1 MATTTLQNLRR
12 ELATY
17 LGYSEQLGKDGS
29 AWTTTSN
36 IGSSATIISTELRD
50 YGFDDIGAAGTGDDS
65 FENWWIIT
73 LGSNNSQTVRRVKAY
88 DASVGQLTLT
98 GTNLSAESSST
109 DFEIHKYSPSLL
121 RELLNT
127 ARVQVFPLL
136 YQPLTKSL
144 YSSRG
149 QSRYEVPSSIV
160 GRPVSVYLE
169 EGLHAD
175 FENNVLSNAD
185 FETFASSAFTSWT
198 TTTLDIAQEESSVNP
213 YNVAV
218 HEGSSAAQC
227 TSQTGSQGILAQTLS
242 SASDYSGQRLNLS
255 VWVYCLTA
263 SVVSTRIYLNSSE
276 TLGTA
281 NDGGLHTGTGWELL
295 TATVDAPVTVS
306 SLTAG
311 VSVVSTATD
320 NTEFYVDDA
329 ILTIGPVGVPSARP
343 ELLQNW
349 EWVPMQEGTNTRN
362 HLVFPYEIPQN
373 RKIRVEGRGYLSSVS
388 GESDVMEIG
397 KPQTDLLYAY
407 AANELYRR
415 TGQSTPDSEGRY
427 DLSRQGMAL
436 ADMERLEVHA
446 MKSPRRRLNI
456 PDWGI

>member
-1 MATTTLQNLRR
+1 M
-12 ELATY
+12 
-17 LGYSEQLGKDGS
+17 
-29 AWTTTSN
+29 
-36 IGSSATIISTELRD
+36 
-50 YGFDDIGAAGTGDDS
+50 
-65 FENWWIIT
+65 
-73 LGSNNSQTVRRVKAY
+73 
-88 DASVGQLTLT
+88 
-98 GTNLSAESSST
+98 
-109 DFEIHKYSPSLL
+109 
-121 RELLNT
+121 
-127 ARVQVFPLL
+127 
-136 YQPLTKSL
+136 
-144 YSSRG
+144 
-149 QSRYEVPSSIV
+149 
-160 GRPVSVYLE
+160 
-169 EGLHAD
+169 
-175 FENNVLSNAD
+175 
-185 FETFASSAFTSWT
+185 
-198 TTTLDIAQEESSVNP
+198 NP

-311 VSVVSTATD
+311 VSIVSTATD

-329 ILTIGPVGVPSARP
+329 ILTVGPVGVPSAKP
-343 ELLQNW
+343 ELLMNW

-415 TGQSTPDSEGRY
+415 TGQSTPDAEGRY

-436 ADMERLEVHA
+436 ADMERLVVHA
-446 MKSPRRRLNI
+446 LRSARRRLGI
-456 PDWGI
+456 PDWGV